1 MVRAQQPRGEEGIT
15 NHTREYAQSRA
26 AQRMARAEPSSTECR
41 TYFPI
46 LWASRLC
53 LQQLYK
59 SSRYTYPLLY
69 HCTTI
74 ACTCMPTMQQCIL
87 NGIGPYMQAIHICFG
102 LNGGKCSACLHIA
115 APPPTKKSSGGA
127 SQHDKVC
134 VYIYIYVYMYVCMY
148 VYIYI
153 YVCQH
158 EF

>member
-87 NGIGPYMQAIHICFG
+87 NGIGPYMQCDTHMFRFKWGQVLGMPAH
-102 LNGGKCSACLHIA
+102 CS
-115 APPPTKKSSGGA
+115 PPPLRRRAVGEHPSTIR
-127 SQHDKVC
+127 C
-134 VYIYIYVYMYVCMY
+134 VYIYIYVYMYVCICI
-148 VYIYI
+148 YIYI
-153 YVCQH
+153 YIYI
-158 EF
+158 

>member
-1 MVRAQQPRGEEGIT
+1 MHHAKLEEKRGEQGTQGRMVRAQQPRGEEGIT

-87 NGIGPYMQAIHICFG
+87 NGIGPYMQCDTHMFRFKWGQVLGMPAH
-102 LNGGKCSACLHIA
+102 CS
-115 APPPTKKSSGGA
+115 PPPYEEEQWGSIPA
-127 SQHDKVC
+127 R
-134 VYIYIYVYMYVCMY
+134 
-148 VYIYI
+148 
-153 YVCQH
+153 
-158 EF
+158 